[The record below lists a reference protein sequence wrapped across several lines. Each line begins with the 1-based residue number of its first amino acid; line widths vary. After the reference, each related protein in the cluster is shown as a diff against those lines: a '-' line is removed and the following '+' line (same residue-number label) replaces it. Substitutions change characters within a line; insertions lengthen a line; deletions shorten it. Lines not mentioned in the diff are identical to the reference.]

1 MTEPCTFASL
11 EPLLLARK
19 GAARPASG
27 TNLTRGEAPEVKRQ
41 QHELVTRIA
50 DSNEAEAQRQAQ
62 NLEQG
67 RSSRRAAFTLRLDE
81 DRHLKLKL
89 ASAVCD
95 VSSQQL
101 VTQALDRFLAEM
113 PEIEMLAAQVRRA
126 GKTA

>member
-19 GAARPASG
+19 GAARPATG
-27 TNLTRGEAPEVKRQ
+27 THLTRGGEPEVKRQ

-50 DSNEAEAQRQAQ
+50 DSNEEAAQQQARSP
-62 NLEQG
+62 EQG
-67 RSSRRAAFTLRLDE
+67 QSSRRAAFTLRLTE

-126 GKTA
+126 GKKA

>member
-27 TNLTRGEAPEVKRQ
+27 TNLTRTEEPEVKRQ
-41 QHELVTRIA
+41 QHELLTRIA
-50 DSNEAEAQRQAQ
+50 DSNEAAEQAQ
-62 NLEQG
+62 TDAVEQS
-67 RSSRRAAFTLRLDE
+67 RSSRRAAFTLRLNE

-95 VSSQQL
+95 VSSQQF

-126 GKTA
+126 GKKA